1 MNNQK
6 GEVVIAVMV
15 VLMVGMMLIGRLGT
29 GHGCHGENHGDSVK
43 HEHSEKEK

>member
-15 VLMVGMMLIGRLGT
+15 LLMVGMMIFGHLGME
-29 GHGCHGENHGDSVK
+29 HGCHGGNHGNQMK
-43 HEHSEKEK
+43 HDQAENDR